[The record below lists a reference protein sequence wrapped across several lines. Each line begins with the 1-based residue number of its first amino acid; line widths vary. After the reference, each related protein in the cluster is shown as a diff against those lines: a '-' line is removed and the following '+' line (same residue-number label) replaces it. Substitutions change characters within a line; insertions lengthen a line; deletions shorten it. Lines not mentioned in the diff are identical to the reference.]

1 MDIKLEEF
9 FNKNQQRNSASS
21 GANTRVIEVYPRQKN
36 VKLRDAQ
43 HGIMAFALSDLL
55 WICLLCSEVGS

>member
-43 HGIMAFALSDLL
+43 HGIIGICTFCSALDMFTL
-55 WICLLCSEVGS
+55 